1 MGTKVYVG
9 NISYSTTEDALRG
22 LFAGYGDVVSC
33 RMITDRETGKFK
45 GFAFVEMGSEDSASA
60 AITALDGKDFDG
72 RQLKVNEA
80 RDRNTGGGGGYA
92 PRGRF

>member
-9 NISYSTTEDALRG
+9 NISYSTTEDALRE

-33 RMITDRETGKFK
+33 RMISDRETRRFK
-45 GFAFVEMGSEDSASA
+45 GFAFVEMGTEDAASA
-60 AITALDGKDFDG
+60 VIAALNGSEFEG

-80 RDRNTGGGGGYA
+80 RDRNTGGGGYGSH
-92 PRGRF
+92 GRF

>member
-22 LFAGYGDVVSC
+22 LFAGYGEVVSC
-33 RMITDRETGKFK
+33 RMISDRETGKFK
-45 GFAFVEMGSEDSASA
+45 GFAFVEFGSEDGASA
-60 AITALDGKDFDG
+60 AITALDGKDFEG

-80 RDRNTGGGGGYA
+80 RDRNTGGYA